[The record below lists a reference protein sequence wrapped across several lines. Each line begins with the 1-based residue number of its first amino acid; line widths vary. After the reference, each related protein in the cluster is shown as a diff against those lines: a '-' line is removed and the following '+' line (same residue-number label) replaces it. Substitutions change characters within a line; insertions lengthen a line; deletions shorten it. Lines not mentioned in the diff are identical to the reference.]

1 MPVPSGVKRGNMK
14 TFVDEKAFWNKM
26 GLAWDD
32 FSASLRFFVLVVPS
46 LMFGL
51 WTNRRLILTQH
62 AKSNKD
68 DDKKWPTR

>member
-1 MPVPSGVKRGNMK
+1 
-14 TFVDEKAFWNKM
+14 
-26 GLAWDD
+26 
-32 FSASLRFFVLVVPS
+32 